1 MSILDRFG
9 DWLIARALKRK
20 PDFIIGDN
28 YLRRWWLIPRN
39 RWFNVYLH
47 EIIHDDDDRAL
58 HDHPWWNV
66 SVLLRGAYREILP
79 NNDDRILAARPK
91 SWALHWAPRL
101 AIRRPTDAHR
111 IEILDGPVWSLF
123 ITGPRIREWGFH
135 CPQGFVGWE
144 KFTKAG
150 DYGQMG
156 KGCDQ

>member
-1 MSILDRFG
+1 VSIANWIISHFSR
-9 DWLIARALKRK
+9 RS

-47 EIIHDDDDRAL
+47 EILHDDDDRAL
-58 HDHPWWNV
+58 HDHPWWNL
-66 SVLLRGAYREILP
+66 SIILRGAYREHMP
-79 NNDDRILAARPK
+79 HGSRILGAGPMDDARIAFRSAA
-91 SWALHWAPRL
+91 S
-101 AIRRPTDAHR
+101 AHR
-111 IEILDGPVWSLF
+111 IAVVSGPVWSLF

-144 KFTKAG
+144 KFTSKD
-150 DYGQMG
+150 DYGQIG